1 MLRHCGPRVQ
11 TVLGAPW
18 SYTCSGTC
26 KRAGVH
32 VQACSISEQKQVDTI
47 QPPCRWDRKLALAA
61 LGIFSMAWAGAFAL
75 DLDFACAALFVWTVV
90 TGVFAVWAGN
100 DRDAWRT
107 AAIRAG
113 VSPRTH
119 RNQTWRAMR
128 ENAAAG
134 HGYGAQQGALL
145 PEDPRMQPGL
155 AYANVTDLAAQVAEL
170 SVDMSRLQR
179 NMLAMN
185 CCIFC
190 LTVGIP
196 IVRLVS
202 WIIN

>member
-1 MLRHCGPRVQ
+1 M
-11 TVLGAPW
+11 
-18 SYTCSGTC
+18 
-26 KRAGVH
+26 
-32 VQACSISEQKQVDTI
+32 
-47 QPPCRWDRKLALAA
+47 ALAA

-75 DLDFACAALFVWTVV
+75 DLDLACAALFVWTVV

-128 ENAAAG
+128 DNAAAG

-145 PEDPRMQPGL
+145 PEDPRMQPDL

-170 SVDMSRLQR
+170 NVDMSRLQQ
-179 NMLAMN
+179 NMMAMN
-185 CCIFC
+185 CCIFS
-190 LTVGIP
+190 LTVGIG

-202 WIIN
+202 WMTE